1 MAKNNPMQR
10 LAGPLVILIVFAGL
24 VLWLADPFGW
34 QQPTQEELIEQDPA
48 RFTLCDVDR
57 EAVNA
62 IELTKPGEGAFT
74 LVRSGDKWYVERG
87 GKRYLA
93 EQPRVDG
100 FLSALPGLRSD
111 SLATDDAQ
119 KHGEFEVDELQG
131 TGLKVMTGN
140 GDVACELIVGK
151 AAPGYQSAFVR
162 LPGEDNVYRATEN
175 LKSLVGFDF
184 KSFRARQLWPFE
196 PTGVTALTVRP
207 PGAEEAATFTREP
220 GGLWLNEDGSNAN
233 QNALTQIAD
242 KFSKL
247 RVNDFENEAELEAMG
262 FGEEA
267 LPNLAVTASAGG
279 YELELGSFIEEKSQY
294 YARDHDGYVYR
305 IAQANVKFLE
315 EADLANLRM
324 EVLPEEEGEADAA
337 AAAAGAAGLETA
349 E

>member
-10 LAGPLVILIVFAGL
+10 LAVPLVILVVLVGL
-24 VLWLADPFGW
+24 ILWLADPFGW

-48 RFTLCDVDR
+48 RFTLCDADR
-57 EAVNA
+57 GEINA
-62 IELTKPGEGAFT
+62 IELTKPGEEAFT
-74 LVRSGDKWYVERG
+74 LVRDGEKWYVERG
-87 GKRYLA
+87 GQRYLA

-100 FLSALPGLRSD
+100 FLTALPGLRSD
-111 SLATDDAQ
+111 SLATDDAG
-119 KHGEFEVDELQG
+119 KHGEFEVDDLQG
-131 TGLKVMTGN
+131 TGLKVMTGS

-162 LPGEDNVYRATEN
+162 LPGEDKVYRATEN

-196 PTGVTALTVRP
+196 PSGVTALTVRP
-207 PGAEEAATFTREP
+207 AGAEEAATFTREP
-220 GGLWLNEDGSNAN
+220 GGLWLSEDGSNAN
-233 QNALTQIAD
+233 QNALQEIAD

-247 RVNDFENEAELEAMG
+247 RINDFEDAPDMEAAGL
-262 FGEEA
+262 GEEA
-267 LPNLAVTASAGG
+267 NPNLAVTASGG
-279 YELELGSFIEEKSQY
+279 EYMLELGSFSEDDAKY
-294 YARDHDGYVYR
+294 YARDHDSHVYR

-324 EVLPEEEGEADAA
+324 EVLPEEEGGEAGEAA
-337 AAAAGAAGLETA
+337 LPMEM